1 MMSQN
6 VNELVQA
13 AGQAANSG
21 QWQQAE
27 NLWND
32 VLQLEP
38 SHPVALSSL
47 GIHALKRGDVTQ
59 GLKHLEAARKGA
71 PEDLFVLMTLV
82 DVYRAEGNANEERD
96 TIDAALAVDPYF
108 VPALL
113 ARGNW
118 LEHFGSEARAAS
130 VYANAIKVSPPQN
143 NWPAAYRPQLE
154 HARKVVDSHAD
165 KFSAHLAQRM
175 DTLRD
180 TLSPQDA
187 ERWNEAIAIRAG
199 RSFPYTSDSN
209 QLHVPRLPAIQFFD
223 CNDFPFFADLEAKT
237 DVIREE
243 LLEALRTDRDE
254 FKPYIAYEP
263 GQPVNQWKELDHS
276 DKWSALQLWKGGK
289 PVQENLDRCPETAKA
304 LSDTPMADISGLCP
318 NALFSA
324 LAPKTHIPPHNGE
337 TNARLVAHLPLIIP
351 DNCAIRVG
359 FEEREWKVGE
369 IIVFDDTIEHEAWNK
384 SNELRVVLIFDVW
397 NPLLSETERKLV
409 NALAEASREYSK

>member
-1 MMSQN
+1 MISQN

-13 AGQAANSG
+13 AGQAANFG

-59 GLKHLEAARKGA
+59 GLEHLQAARKGA
-71 PEDLFVLMTLV
+71 PEDLFILMTLI

-96 TIDAALAVDPYF
+96 TIDAALAVDPYC

-118 LEHFGSEARAAS
+118 LEQYGSEARAAS
-130 VYANAIKVSPPQN
+130 VYANAIRASPPQK
-143 NWPAAYRPQLE
+143 NWPAGYRPQLE
-154 HARKVVDSHAD
+154 HARKVVDSNAD
-165 KFSAHLAQRM
+165 KISTHLRQRM
-175 DTLRD
+175 EKLQA

-209 QLHVPRLPAIQFFD
+209 QLHVPRLPAIPFFD
-223 CNDFPFFADLEAKT
+223 RVDFLFFDDLETKT

-254 FKPYIAYEP
+254 FKPYIAYGS
-263 GQPVNQWKELDHS
+263 GQPVNQWKDLDHS
-276 DKWSALQLWKGGK
+276 DSWSALQFWKGGHPIQK
-289 PVQENLDRCPETAKA
+289 NIDRCPVTAKA
-304 LSDTPMADISGLCP
+304 LSDASMADISGLCP

-359 FEEREWKVGE
+359 FEERQWKVGE
-369 IIVFDDTIEHEAWNK
+369 IIVFDDTIEHEAWNN
-384 SNELRVVLIFDVW
+384 SDELRVVLIFDVW
-397 NPLLSETERKLV
+397 NPLLSQTERKLV
-409 NALAEASREYSK
+409 NALAEATRNFG